1 MTVIVQEEGLAGLKM
16 VAGLNM
22 TLHITVCMKQVPET
36 DEVRIDRA
44 TGTLVREGVPCIINP
59 PDLNALEEALR
70 IRERIKSGATEGA
83 TASAPVFTPVVT
95 VVSMGPPQTEASLRD
110 ALALGADRAV
120 LLCDRAFAGADTL
133 ATSYTLAAAIR
144 RLWGDQGTMLII
156 CGNKSADGD
165 TGHVGP
171 QLAEKLGIPH
181 ITSVRRLDLDMEGP
195 EVAGV
200 RAERLVD
207 DGYEAVE
214 APLPL
219 LVTVVKGI
227 NSPRL
232 PSLKGM
238 MRAKK
243 AVITVWGASDLDV
256 DAGRT
261 GLAGSATR
269 VVKVFEP
276 ERPKSRGEF
285 LTGTPEEQ
293 ARELLGKL
301 REARV
306 LL

>member
-1 MTVIVQEEGLAGLKM
+1 M
-16 VAGLNM
+16 
-22 TLHITVCMKQVPET
+22 HITVCMKQVPET